1 VIDAPL
7 SRVPLVEQDTGAD
20 PKGAHTLGKGT
31 IAILTGGG
39 DVPGLNPAIRAITIR
54 ALRDGYQVV
63 GIRRGWG
70 GLVDYVRDAK
80 TDNTENV
87 QPLTEASVNRAG
99 RTGGTFLH
107 TSRVRPSHLPRAR
120 VPAHLTGYDEPTN
133 DITKDV
139 LKTLEHIGV
148 DILIPIG
155 GDDTLSY
162 GKRLHDEGVHVVA
175 IPKTMDNDV
184 YGTDYCIG
192 FSTCV
197 TRTIELTHRLR
208 TSAGSHERFLVIEV
222 FGRYAGFTALL
233 PTMAGA
239 ADRCVIPEHPVD
251 VERLAELL
259 TLDRNKNPSRYAVV
273 LVSEGARLASHDD
286 MSFESEETDMYGHR
300 KLGGIGDQIGA
311 ALKEASLKH
320 NQGRRIDVV
329 NQRLGYLVRS
339 GDPDALD
346 SIVPMAFGNLALDLI
361 RKKEYGRLVSIHR
374 GFYDSVPLTR
384 VTSDKKVVNVGKYY
398 NTDRLRP
405 IYEFD
410 GAPLFIMTSD

>member
-1 VIDAPL
+1 MP
-7 SRVPLVEQDTGAD
+7 SN
-20 PKGAHTLGKGT
+20 KGT

-54 ALRDGYQVV
+54 ALREDYRVI
-63 GIRRGWG
+63 GIRRGWA
-70 GLVDYVRDAK
+70 GLVDYERDDDA
-80 TDNTENV
+80 DNSENI
-87 QPLTEASVNRAG
+87 QPLSEAIVNRAG

-107 TSRVRPSHLPRAR
+107 TSRTRPSHLPLER
-120 VPAHLTGYDEPTN
+120 VPRHLTEHDKPVN
-133 DITKDV
+133 DVTKDV
-139 LKTLEHIGV
+139 LKNLEHIGV
-148 DILIPIG
+148 DVLIPIG

-162 GKRLHDEGVHVVA
+162 AKRLHDEGVNVVA

-233 PTMAGA
+233 PAMAGA

-251 VERLAELL
+251 VEHLTELMAY
-259 TLDRNKNPSRYAVV
+259 DHNRNPSRYSVV
-273 LVSEGARLASHDD
+273 LVSEGAHLTTHAG
-286 MSFESEETDMYGHR
+286 MSFEGEETDMFGHR
-300 KLGGIGDQIGA
+300 KLGGVGDKVGD
-311 ALKEASLKH
+311 ALKEYSPKY
-320 NQGRRIDVV
+320 NNGRRIDVV

-361 RKKEYGRLVSIHR
+361 LRGEYGRLVSIHR
-374 GFYDSVPLTR
+374 GFYDSVPIQS
-384 VTSDKKVVNVGKYY
+384 VTEVKKVVDVAKYY
-398 NTDRLRP
+398 NTERLRP
-405 IYEFD
+405 IYDFD

>member
-1 VIDAPL
+1 M
-7 SRVPLVEQDTGAD
+7 R
-20 PKGAHTLGKGT
+20 GT

-54 ALRDGYQVV
+54 ALREGYRVV
-63 GIRRGWG
+63 GIRRGWA
-70 GLVDYVRDAK
+70 GLVDYDPRSGA
-80 TDNTENV
+80 DNSENIV
-87 QPLTEASVNRAG
+87 ELTESIVNRAG

-107 TSRVRPSHLPRAR
+107 TSRTRPSHLPLAR
-120 VPAHLTGYDEPTN
+120 VPAHLDGYTAEVN
-133 DITKDV
+133 DVTRDV
-139 LKTLEHIGV
+139 LRNLEHMGV
-148 DILIPIG
+148 EVLIPIG

-162 GKRLHDEGVHVVA
+162 GKRLHDEGVHVVG

-239 ADRCVIPEHPVD
+239 AHRCVIPEYAAD
-251 VERLAELL
+251 VGQLAELL
-259 TLDRNKNPSRYAVV
+259 TYDRNHNPSRYAVV
-273 LVSEGARLASHDD
+273 LVSEGATLTTQGD
-286 MSFESEETDMYGHR
+286 MSFESDEVDMFGHR
-300 KLGGIGDQIGA
+300 KLGGIGDKVSA
-311 ALKEASLKH
+311 ALKEFSPQYNA
-320 NQGRRIDVV
+320 GRRIDVV

-346 SIVPMAFGNLALDLI
+346 SLVPMAFGNLALDLI
-361 RKKEYGRLVSIHR
+361 LRKEYGRLVSIHR
-374 GFYDSVPLTR
+374 GTYDSVPIQR
-384 VTSDKKVVNVGKYY
+384 VTSEKKVVDVSKYY
-398 NTDRLRP
+398 STERLRP
-405 IYEFD
+405 IYHFE

>member
-1 VIDAPL
+1 MA
-7 SRVPLVEQDTGAD
+7 R
-20 PKGAHTLGKGT
+20 KNGT

-54 ALRDGYQVV
+54 ALREGYRVV
-63 GIRRGWG
+63 GVRRGWA
-70 GLVDYVRDAK
+70 GLVDYVRDKDA
-80 TDNTENV
+80 DNSENV
-87 QPLTEASVNRAG
+87 QELSEAIVNRAG

-107 TSRVRPSHLPRAR
+107 TSRTRPSHLPRER
-120 VPAHLTGYDEPTN
+120 VPRHMTGYDGKVN
-133 DITKDV
+133 DVTKDV
-139 LKTLEHIGV
+139 LKNLEHIGV
-148 DILIPIG
+148 DVLIPIG

-251 VERLAELL
+251 VEHLAELL
-259 TLDRNKNPSRYAVV
+259 TYDRNRNPSRYSVL
-273 LVSEGARLASHDD
+273 LVSEGARITSHEG
-286 MSFESEETDMYGHR
+286 MSFEGDETDMFGHR
-300 KLGGIGDQIGA
+300 KLGGIGDKIA
-311 ALKEASLKH
+311 SALKEYSPRY
-320 NQGRRIDVV
+320 NDGRRIDVV

-346 SIVPMAFGNLALDLI
+346 SIVPMAFGNLALDYI
-361 RKKEYGRLVSIHR
+361 MKKEYGRLVSIHR
-374 GFYDSVPLTR
+374 GFYDSVPITS
-384 VTSDKKVVNVGKYY
+384 VTSEKKIVNVPKYY
-398 NTDRLRP
+398 NVDRLRP

>member
-1 VIDAPL
+1 MSNAK
-7 SRVPLVEQDTGAD
+7 Q
-20 PKGAHTLGKGT
+20 T

-54 ALRDGYQVV
+54 ALREGHRVV
-63 GIRRGWG
+63 GIRRGWA
-70 GLVDYVRDAK
+70 GLVDYTQEKGADN
-80 TDNTENV
+80 TDNVHE
-87 QPLTEASVNRAG
+87 LSEAIVNRAG

-107 TSRVRPSHLPRAR
+107 TSRTRPSHLPRER
-120 VPAHLTGYDEPTN
+120 VPAHFDGYHEKVN
-133 DITKDV
+133 DITKDI
-139 LKTLEHIGV
+139 LRNLEHIGV
-148 DILIPIG
+148 DVLIPIG

-162 GKRLHDEGVHVVA
+162 GKRLHDEGVNVVA

-208 TSAGSHERFLVIEV
+208 TSAGSHERYLVIEV

-233 PTMAGA
+233 PAMAGA
-239 ADRCVIPEHPVD
+239 ADRCVIPEYAAD
-251 VERLAELL
+251 VEQLAELM
-259 TLDRNKNPSRYAVV
+259 TYDRNRHPSRYAVV
-273 LVSEGARLASHDD
+273 LVSEGARLTSHEG
-286 MSFESEETDMYGHR
+286 MSFEGEETDMFGHR
-300 KLGGIGDQIGA
+300 KLGGIGDKIA
-311 ALKEASLKH
+311 SALKEYSPRYNK
-320 NQGRRIDVV
+320 GRRIDVV

-361 RKKEYGRLVSIHR
+361 MRRQYGRLVSIHR
-374 GFYDSVPLTR
+374 GFYDSVPITS
-384 VTSDKKVVNVGKYY
+384 VTSEKKVVDVKKYY
-398 NTDRLRP
+398 HTERLRP
-405 IYEFD
+405 IYDFD

>member
-1 VIDAPL
+1 MSD
-7 SRVPLVEQDTGAD
+7 S
-20 PKGAHTLGKGT
+20 KGT

-54 ALRDGYQVV
+54 ALREGYNVV
-63 GIRRGWG
+63 GIRRGWA
-70 GLVDYVRDAK
+70 GLVDYDRDSGA
-80 TDNTENV
+80 DNSENV
-87 QPLTEASVNRAG
+87 VSLTEAIVNRAG

-107 TSRVRPSHLPRAR
+107 TSRTRPSHLPRER
-120 VPAHLTGYDEPTN
+120 VPQHLTGYEAPIN
-133 DITKDV
+133 DVTKDV
-139 LKTLEHIGV
+139 LQNLAHIGV
-148 DILIPIG
+148 DVLIPIG

-162 GKRLHDEGVHVVA
+162 GKRLHDEGVNVVA

-197 TRTIELTHRLR
+197 TRTIELTHRIR

-239 ADRCVIPEHPVD
+239 ADRCVIPEHAVN
-251 VERLAELL
+251 VEQLTELL
-259 TLDRNKNPSRYAVV
+259 TYDRNRNPSRYSVV
-273 LVSEGARLASHDD
+273 LVSEGAHLATQDG
-286 MSFESEETDMYGHR
+286 MSFESDETDMFGHR
-300 KLGGIGDQIGA
+300 KLGGVGDKVAA
-311 ALKEASLKH
+311 ALKEYSPKY
-320 NQGRRIDVV
+320 NNGRRIDVV

-361 RKKEYGRLVSIHR
+361 LKKRFGRLVSIHR
-374 GFYDSVPLTR
+374 GFYDSVPIQS
-384 VTSDKKVVNVGKYY
+384 VTSEKKVVDVAKYY
-398 NTDRLRP
+398 NTERLRP
-405 IYEFD
+405 IYDFD

>member
-1 VIDAPL
+1 MSD
-7 SRVPLVEQDTGAD
+7 
-20 PKGAHTLGKGT
+20 KGT

-54 ALRDGYQVV
+54 ALREGYRVI
-63 GIRRGWG
+63 GIRRGWA
-70 GLVDYVRDAK
+70 GLVDYVRDKNA
-80 TDNTENV
+80 DNSDNIQV
-87 QPLTEASVNRAG
+87 LSEAIVNRAG

-107 TSRVRPSHLPRAR
+107 TSRTRPSHLPRER
-120 VPAHLTGYDEPTN
+120 VPQHLDGYKEKIN

-139 LKTLEHIGV
+139 LGNLEHIGV
-148 DILIPIG
+148 DTLIPIG

-162 GKRLHDEGVHVVA
+162 GKRLHDEGVNVVA

-197 TRTIELTHRLR
+197 TRTIEATHSLR

-239 ADRCVIPEHPVD
+239 ADRCVIPEHAVD
-251 VERLAELL
+251 VEQLVELL
-259 TLDRNKNPSRYAVV
+259 TYDRNRHPSRYAVV
-273 LVSEGARLASHDD
+273 LVSEGASLTSHEG
-286 MSFESEETDMYGHR
+286 MSFEGEDVDMFGHR
-300 KLGGIGDQIGA
+300 KLGGIGDKVAA
-311 ALKEASLKH
+311 ALNEYSPKY
-320 NQGRRIDVV
+320 NNGRRIDVV

-361 RKKEYGRLVSIHR
+361 LRKEYGRLVSIHR
-374 GFYDSVPLTR
+374 GFYDSVPITS
-384 VTSDKKVVNVGKYY
+384 VTSEKKVVDVPKYY

-405 IYEFD
+405 IYDFD

>member
-1 VIDAPL
+1 MAN
-7 SRVPLVEQDTGAD
+7 
-20 PKGAHTLGKGT
+20 KGT

-54 ALRDGYQVV
+54 ALREGYRVV
-63 GIRRGWG
+63 GIRRGWA
-70 GLVDYVRDAK
+70 GLVDYVRDEKA
-80 TDNTENV
+80 DNSDNV
-87 QPLTEASVNRAG
+87 QVLSEAIVNRAG

-107 TSRVRPSHLPRAR
+107 TSRTRPSHLPRER
-120 VPAHLTGYDEPTN
+120 VPTHLSGYDQKVN

-139 LKTLEHIGV
+139 LQNLEHIGV
-148 DILIPIG
+148 DTLIPIG

-162 GKRLHDEGVHVVA
+162 GKRLHDEGVNVVA

-197 TRTIELTHRLR
+197 TRTIEATHSLR

-251 VERLAELL
+251 VEHLSELL
-259 TLDRNKNPSRYAVV
+259 TYDRNRHPSRYSVV
-273 LVSEGARLASHDD
+273 LVSEGARLTTQEG
-286 MSFESEETDMYGHR
+286 MSFEGDDIDMFGHR
-300 KLGGIGDQIGA
+300 KLGGIGDKVAA
-311 ALKEASLKH
+311 ALKEYSPRY
-320 NQGRRIDVV
+320 NNGRRIDVV

-361 RKKEYGRLVSIHR
+361 MKGRYGRLVSIHK
-374 GFYDSVPLTR
+374 GFYDSVPITS
-384 VTSDKKVVNVGKYY
+384 VTSEKKVVDVPKYY
-398 NTDRLRP
+398 STERLRP
-405 IYEFD
+405 IYDFD